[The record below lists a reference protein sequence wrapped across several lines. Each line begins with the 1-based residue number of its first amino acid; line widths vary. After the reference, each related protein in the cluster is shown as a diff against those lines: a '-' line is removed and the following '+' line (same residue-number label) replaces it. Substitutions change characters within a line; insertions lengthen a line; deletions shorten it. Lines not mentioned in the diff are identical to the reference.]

1 MATPCLNKSP
11 GKTPSANISRSSTR
25 VFKENNPAP
34 VSRTTSTPLVPA
46 QSEVGAGNRNLTT
59 DLVSRPQGEGEKL
72 IPNRT
77 ISMPASTSEPWWA
90 TRKVRLKSKVGT
102 GSSPMQTLP
111 EAEKEKRAGNGK
123 GEGIGNSDNCTRAE
137 TTRGNEHNI
146 GMAGV
151 LKSSDALGEKSKRN
165 VSGVEESGEN
175 QEESEGKQGGTD
187 GEQVDRERNP
197 GESGSK
203 GWDTGGGRPG
213 KSRAARRAEKRK
225 LKREEVPS

>member
-1 MATPCLNKSP
+1 M
-11 GKTPSANISRSSTR
+11 G
-25 VFKENNPAP
+25 
-34 VSRTTSTPLVPA
+34 
-46 QSEVGAGNRNLTT
+46 
-59 DLVSRPQGEGEKL
+59 
-72 IPNRT
+72 RT

-102 GSSPMQTLP
+102 GSSPNANTSRSR
-111 EAEKEKRAGNGK
+111 KRKRAGNGK
-123 GEGIGNSDNCTRAE
+123 GEGIGNSDNCTKAE
-137 TTRGNEHNI
+137 TTRGNGHNI
-146 GMAGV
+146 GVAGV
-151 LKSSDALGEKSKRN
+151 LKSSDALGGKSKGN

-175 QEESEGKQGGTD
+175 GEESEGKQGGTD

-203 GWDTGGGRPG
+203 GWDTGGRPG